1 MGDNAHKGN
10 SHRSPLP
17 FSKCLSQPPVHR
29 KFTNRLLPPYWKR
42 WSLYGKLIMRIEYLS
57 DKLWLEV
64 TPCIVPMMPGSASRV
79 GGIGAAPDY
88 GEVVSKSFL
97 LAHRPDWWLVGLCAF
112 SFWKLLIGLM
122 NWKERLYIS
131 LWRHNF
137 AHIAENHWKRVF
149 FEVEA
154 ATIICLKMKAHRFYI
169 PNRQWSKK
177 ARYSS
182 CQILYLLLRNGHL
195 RMCAAIAK
203 K

>member
-17 FSKCLSQPPVHR
+17 FSKCLSQPPVHG

-42 WSLYGKLIMRIEYLS
+42 WSLYGRLIMRIEYLS

-64 TPCIVPMMPGSASRV
+64 TPCIVPVMPGLALRV

-112 SFWKLLIGLM
+112 SFLWSVFLGIPLLCKQWYLKSSGFQSSGLS
-122 NWKERLYIS
+122 WTFHVCKYIKRRWTWWS
-131 LWRHNF
+131 TRS
-137 AHIAENHWKRVF
+137 RVF
-149 FEVEA
+149 LWLTKTLWKHCFQYTRLPAIVRAVELEYA
-154 ATIICLKMKAHRFYI
+154 MVRAV
-169 PNRQWSKK
+169 
-177 ARYSS
+177 
-182 CQILYLLLRNGHL
+182 
-195 RMCAAIAK
+195 
-203 K
+203 